1 MPRAPRQVQVK
12 HWIFVIN
19 NPTID
24 DVNNFHVYREAIKY
38 VIFNREVGDQGT
50 PHLQGYIVMKVK
62 KRLSQMKA
70 LMPTAHL
77 EAKQGSVE
85 QARHY
90 CMKPVPECMC
100 EHCVKARPQ
109 VAAYSEYGD
118 IPVEAVE
125 AMRNKWDEYYESA
138 KSGDLEDIPKK
149 VLLRFYAAFKRIVQ
163 DNPEKPRDMEEL
175 DNLWVVAPTRY
186 GKSRYVREKFP
197 DYYDKA
203 PNKWFTGYKGQE
215 TILLD
220 DLGPKQCEYLTW
232 YIKRWADLYSFPMET
247 KGGGRQIRPRR
258 IVVTSQYTIRECF
271 ADDRQADAVAE
282 RFTVLELRHWRVRR
296 VEEVQLAHG
305 IVRFTVDPLDVYEG
319 NL

>member
-1 MPRAPRQVQVK
+1 MPRAAQRIQTK
-12 HWIFVIN
+12 HWCFTIN
-19 NPTID
+19 NYTED
-24 DVNNFHVYREAIKY
+24 DMDIFIVYGDAIQY
-38 VIFNREVGDQGT
+38 VIYNREVGMQGT
-50 PHLQGYIVMKVK
+50 PHLQGYIIMKTK
-62 KRLSQMKA
+62 KRRAQMKA

-77 EAKQGSVE
+77 EKKEGSIE

-90 CMKPVPECMC
+90 CMKPVDEPFRCMC
-100 EHCVKARPQ
+100 EHCVKARPE
-109 VAAYSEYGD
+109 VADYSEHGD
-118 IPVEAVE
+118 LPVEAVE

-138 KSGDLEDIPKK
+138 KSGDLEEIPKK
-149 VLLRFYAAFKRIVQ
+149 VLLRYYAAFKRIVQ
-163 DNPEKPRDMEEL
+163 DNPEKPEDMESL

-203 PNKWFTGYKGQE
+203 PNKWFTGYKGEE

-220 DLGPKQCEYLTW
+220 DLGPEQCKYLTW

-271 ADDRQADAVAE
+271 EDDRQADAVVE
-282 RFTVLELRHWRVRR
+282 RFTVLELRHWRVR
-296 VEEVQLAHG
+296 VLEEVQLAHG
-305 IVRFTVDPLDVYEG
+305 VVRVYVDPLDV
-319 NL
+319 